1 MKLNLIGTAIL
12 VLVSLADAAR
22 AAEIA
27 ERKTLTWMVPNAPLQ
42 PPLLRPTRTT
52 RAVSSPWWMTAGT

>member
-12 VLVSLADAAR
+12 VLASLSGAAR

-27 ERKTLTWMVPNAPLQ
+27 ERKTLTLDGAQRAIALPHTLPNPA
-42 PPLLRPTRTT
+42 
-52 RAVSSPWWMTAGT
+52 